1 MYLWMSIWTALLLT
15 SGLAFLVV
23 LVYVVSGVKA
33 ELKATLD
40 DLRADVNESQAHEEI
55 LDRPIE

>member
-1 MYLWMSIWTALLLT
+1 MYLWMSIWTLLLLI

-33 ELKATLD
+33 ELKETLD
-40 DLRADVNESQAHEEI
+40 DLRMDVNESQAHEEI
-55 LDRPIE
+55 LDQPIE

>member
-1 MYLWMSIWTALLLT
+1 MYVWMTIWTLLLLT

-23 LVYVVSGVKA
+23 LVYVSYGVKA
-33 ELKATLD
+33 ELRETLN
-40 DLRADVNESQAHEEI
+40 DLKADVDESRAHEEI

>member
-1 MYLWMSIWTALLLT
+1 MYVWMTIWTILLLT

-23 LVYVVSGVKA
+23 LVYVSFGVKA
-33 ELKATLD
+33 ELQETLN
-40 DLRADVNESQAHEEI
+40 DLKADVDESRAHEEI

>member
-1 MYLWMSIWTALLLT
+1 MYLWMTIWTVLLLI

-23 LVYVVSGVKA
+23 LVYVSFGVKA
-33 ELKATLD
+33 ELKETLD
-40 DLRADVNESQAHEEI
+40 DLKADVTETEAHEEI

>member
-1 MYLWMSIWTALLLT
+1 MYVWMTIWTLLLVT

-23 LVYVVSGVKA
+23 LAYVAYGVKS
-33 ELKATLD
+33 ELIETLN
-40 DLRADVNESQAHEEI
+40 DLKMDVDESQAHEEI